1 MIVEDFFCFCC
12 YDIKILLSVLTM
24 LFCGF
29 VLNLYLTI
37 FSFCRRKFIKLVFY
51 CKKRFNWFIE
61 FCFRG
66 QKRLHKP
73 KSILNKLQVIRDSVI
88 SWAYDIYPWIK
99 AQITRKSMVDLSFMI
114 FTMKKFSSFYCTIFS
129 MKKLETLRHI
139 TWQQLPAWLLLTY
152 GWSYPL
158 CTRVGVIF
166 DCIAFE
172 SKKFLSV
179 DWNFYVLVIFSD
191 VKLYGHFKVALSS
204 CQFVTLILS
213 HCLTFCRDFS

>member
-1 MIVEDFFCFCC
+1 M
-12 YDIKILLSVLTM
+12 
-24 LFCGF
+24 
-29 VLNLYLTI
+29 
-37 FSFCRRKFIKLVFY
+37 
-51 CKKRFNWFIE
+51 
-61 FCFRG
+61 
-66 QKRLHKP
+66 
-73 KSILNKLQVIRDSVI
+73 IRDSVI
-88 SWAYDIYPWIK
+88 SWVYDIYPWIK

-114 FTMKKFSSFYCTIFS
+114 CTMKKFSSFYCTIFS